1 MSELHL
7 FKTKRVFTLQVIKI
21 KNFLIRGST
30 ERYSS
35 ITSKI
40 IVPLSV
46 IKSRVIKRNT
56 FVAKDVAFMR
66 FSFIKRRKK
75 KIISTLIARDKLP
88 AHTIRELHVQE
99 FEGGLLECSY
109 LGDLK
114 NLESIKQKTKKKF

>member
-40 IVPLSV
+40 IAPLSV
-46 IKSRVIKRNT
+46 IRSRIIKRNT
-56 FVAKDVAFMR
+56 FVAKDVAFVR
-66 FSFIKRRKK
+66 FSFIKIKK

-88 AHTIRELHVQE
+88 VHTIPALHELE
-99 FEGGLLECSY
+99 FVTDPLGCNYLGGL
-109 LGDLK
+109 
-114 NLESIKQKTKKKF
+114 IH

>member
-21 KNFLIRGST
+21 KNLLIRGST

-46 IKSRVIKRNT
+46 IKSQVIKRNT
-56 FVAKDVAFMR
+56 FVAKDVAFVR
-66 FSFIKRRKK
+66 FSFIKIKK
-75 KIISTLIARDKLP
+75 KIISTLIACDKLP
-88 AHTIRELHVQE
+88 VRITQE
-99 FEGGLLECSY
+99 QYVLE
-109 LGDLK
+109 
-114 NLESIKQKTKKKF
+114 